1 MAKEKLSSKEQRD
14 LQKQRQKA
22 KEEKDKAD
30 LEFLE
35 SFAQTT
41 RFELTF
47 NRQAFYFLVGLMTVF
62 LPACMLYNIGIVK
75 INNDQIY
82 SKVY

>member
-1 MAKEKLSSKEQRD
+1 MAQKDKKELSAKEQRE

-41 RFELTF
+41 KFELTF
-47 NRQAFYFLVGLMTVF
+47 NRQVFYFLVGLMTVL
-62 LPACMLYNIGIVK
+62 LPACM
-75 INNDQIY
+75 Q
-82 SKVY
+82 VYLIDCEN